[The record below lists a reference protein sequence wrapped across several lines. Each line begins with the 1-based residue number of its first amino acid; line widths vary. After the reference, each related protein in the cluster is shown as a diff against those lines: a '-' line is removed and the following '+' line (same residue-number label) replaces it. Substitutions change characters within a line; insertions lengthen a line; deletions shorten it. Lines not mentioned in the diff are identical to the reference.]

1 MYIEIIK
8 RPNGEAPEWVRDAWI
23 GLRLPLYH
31 HLPVTSEI
39 QGVVTGSRTR
49 LGAMFTRLVKQP
61 ETMTGYYVHAKGAI
75 EMLAAYNTEAAKWWV
90 DNAPHSLVDGQVLMF
105 ETHVCGDVSNG

>member
-31 HLPVTSEI
+31 HLPVTSKV

-49 LGAMFTRLVKQP
+49 LGAFLKGLVQEP
-61 ETMTGYYVHAKGAI
+61 QTMTGYYVHSKGAI
-75 EMLAAYNTEAAKWWV
+75 EILAAFNTDAAKWWV
-90 DNAPHSLVDGQVLMF
+90 DNAPHSLEEGQVLMF
-105 ETHVCGDVSNG
+105 ETQVCGNVING